1 MFFFLFFLNEEM
13 IRTDLWSSDQLN
25 KTKTSVRSLRSHW
38 LQLCGYQPNKH
49 HRWKSHGTKTP
60 HSVTLT
66 GTIKLCLWVR
76 VWVCECRCV
85 CRWVCECIWLCEC
98 VDLLDVV
105 TEEDE
110 VDTAEAQLCDDE
122 EQVDGP
128 PEWDD
133 ETVKTQNRTTS
144 LWSHL

>member
-1 MFFFLFFLNEEM
+1 M
-13 IRTDLWSSDQLN
+13 
-25 KTKTSVRSLRSHW
+25 
-38 LQLCGYQPNKH
+38 
-49 HRWKSHGTKTP
+49 
-60 HSVTLT
+60 LT
-66 GTIKLCLWVR
+66 GTIKLRLWVR
-76 VWVCECRCV
+76 VWVCECRC
-85 CRWVCECIWLCEC
+85 VCECIWLCEC

-128 PEWDD
+128 PERDN

>member
-1 MFFFLFFLNEEM
+1 M
-13 IRTDLWSSDQLN
+13 
-25 KTKTSVRSLRSHW
+25 
-38 LQLCGYQPNKH
+38 
-49 HRWKSHGTKTP
+49 
-60 HSVTLT
+60 
-66 GTIKLCLWVR
+66 
-76 VWVCECRCV
+76 
-85 CRWVCECIWLCEC
+85 CECICEFVNVGVSVGESVWSAWLCEC

-128 PEWDD
+128 PERDD

-144 LWSHL
+144 LWSHI